1 MSNLKKTTG
10 YSLSAASLVAAL
22 TIALDRYAEFAAG
35 AESFASWAIPPVF
48 LFAMAM
54 TALVAVKLGH
64 SDEGEA
70 NA

>member
-10 YSLSAASLVAAL
+10 YSISAASFVAAFA
-22 TIALDRYAEFAAG
+22 IGLDRYTEFAAG

-54 TALVAVKLGH
+54 TALVAVRLGH
-64 SDEGEA
+64 PDEGETHA
-70 NA
+70 

>member
-10 YSLSAASLVAAL
+10 YSISAASFVAAL
-22 TIALDRYAEFAAG
+22 AIALDRFAEFAAG

-54 TALVAVKLGH
+54 TALVAVSLGH
-64 SDEGEA
+64 PEEGETHA
-70 NA
+70 